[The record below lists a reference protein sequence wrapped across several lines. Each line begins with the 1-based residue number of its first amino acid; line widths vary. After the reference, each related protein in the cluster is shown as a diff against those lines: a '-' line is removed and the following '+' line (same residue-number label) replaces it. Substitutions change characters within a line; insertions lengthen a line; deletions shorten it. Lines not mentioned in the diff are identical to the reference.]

1 MKKHYVFGIL
11 IGGLLGAVTAWVA
24 MVDALPE
31 GGLVAIA
38 GAFDGVMA
46 GLGIGWL
53 IGINIAEGAVEEVEE
68 DLGHETEPGRLVT
81 AH

>member
-1 MKKHYVFGIL
+1 MKKHLLSGI
-11 IGGLLGAVTAWVA
+11 IVGGLFGGLTAWVA
-24 MVDALPE
+24 MSDALPA
-31 GGLVAIA
+31 GGLIALA

-53 IGINIAEGAVEEVEE
+53 IGINIAEGALDEAGEELTHVA
-68 DLGHETEPGRLVT
+68 EPGHMVT